1 MKKVLFVAT
10 VTSHIN
16 TFHIPYLKWFKEQG
30 YEVHVASNGN
40 VKIEY
45 CDKHYD
51 LPFER
56 FPLKKN
62 NLKTYRELKKIIN
75 DNEYEIIHC
84 HTPVGGVLTRLAA
97 RKARKHGTKVI
108 YTAHGFHFYKGAP
121 IKNWIVY
128 YPIEK
133 ICAKW
138 TDCLITITEEDFE
151 LAKKK
156 IRAKE
161 IKHING
167 VGMDTKKF
175 EKVLTENEKDEKR
188 KELSINKNDI
198 VFSYVAELNKN
209 KNQIL
214 LINTIKELK
223 EEIQN
228 IKLLLIGNG
237 PLLQEYKEVIR
248 NNNLEDNIMI
258 LGKRSDI
265 NELLSITDIYLASS
279 LREGLPVNIME
290 AMYKGLPIIAIDNR
304 GHRELVKDQEN
315 GFIIKTK
322 EEMQQ
327 KIKEILKDKGLQEKL
342 IKKGKEKVK
351 QYLIYSVM
359 SDMEKTY
366 KNSQKIKVIH
376 LLNSSSYSGAEKVI
390 IKIIEEIN
398 KEENKELIY
407 VSPEGN
413 IKQILEKTKIS
424 YIPIK
429 EMSRKEIKRIYQE
442 QKPDIMH
449 MHDFR
454 ASIIGAFSN
463 LPTYNISHIHKN
475 DPKMRKINF
484 YSILYLIATMHYD
497 KILLV
502 SESIKEEFVFKKSI
516 KKKIEIIGNP
526 IDTREILQK
535 AKEEKNNKEYDI
547 LYLGRLSQEK
557 NPIEYIEIVHKISK
571 SMPNIKCAM
580 IGDGP
585 LKEECKNLIK
595 EERLEQT
602 IEMLGFLENPYAIL
616 KNAKVMCIT
625 SNWEGF
631 GLAAI
636 EALTLGVPV
645 ITRNVG
651 GLKNIVDD
659 TCGKLVENKKEYIE
673 EIEKLLNEEELR
685 KEKSKKAIQKAKNLE
700 NIETYTKNIIR
711 IYGDKNE

>member
-10 VTSHIN
+10 ITRHIN

-40 VKIEY
+40 EKIEY
-45 CDKHYD
+45 CDKHYN

-62 NLKTYRELKKIIN
+62 NIETYQKLKEIIDKN
-75 DNEYEIIHC
+75 QYQIIHC
-84 HTPVGGVLTRLAA
+84 HTPVGGVLTRVAA

-108 YTAHGFHFYKGAP
+108 YTAHGFHFYKGSP
-121 IKNWIVY
+121 IKNWIIY

-133 ICAKW
+133 VCARW

-156 IRAKE
+156 IKAKE
-161 IKHING
+161 VKHING
-167 VGMDTKKF
+167 VGMNTERF
-175 EKVLTENEKDEKR
+175 EKEITESEKNR
-188 KELSINKNDI
+188 KKEELGISKNDI

-209 KNQIL
+209 KNQIF
-214 LINTIKELK
+214 LINVIKELK
-223 EEIQN
+223 KEVPN
-228 IKLLLIGNG
+228 IKLLLIGDG
-237 PLLQEYKEVIR
+237 PLLQEYKDIIR
-248 NNNLEDNIMI
+248 NNNLEDTVKI

-265 NELLSITDIYLASS
+265 NDILSITDIYLASS
-279 LREGLPVNIME
+279 IREGLPVNVME
-290 AMYKGLPIIAIDNR
+290 AMYKGIPIIATDNR

-322 EEMQQ
+322 GEMQQ
-327 KIKEILKDKGLQEKL
+327 KIKEILKDRELREKL
-342 IKKGKEKVK
+342 TKNGKENAK
-351 QYLIYSVM
+351 QYEFYSVM
-359 SDMEKTY
+359 SDMKKIY
-366 KNSQKIKVIH
+366 KNLKKIKVIH
-376 LLNSSSYSGAEKVI
+376 LLNSNSYSGAEKVI

-407 VSPEGN
+407 ASPEGN
-413 IKQILEKTKIS
+413 IKQILEEKKIV

-429 EMSRKEIKRIYQE
+429 ELSRKEIKRIYKE

-463 LPTYNISHIHKN
+463 LPTYNISHLHKN
-475 DPKMRKINF
+475 DPKMKNVNF

-497 KILLV
+497 KILMV
-502 SESIKEEFVFKKSI
+502 SESVKEEFVFKKLI
-516 KKKIEIIGNP
+516 KKKTEVIGNP
-526 IDTREILQK
+526 IDTKEILQK
-535 AKEEKNNKEYDI
+535 ARNEESNKEYDI
-547 LYLGRLSQEK
+547 LYLGRLSREK
-557 NPIEYIEIVHKISK
+557 NPLEYIEIVHEISK

-580 IGDGP
+580 IGNGP

-595 EERLEQT
+595 EEHLEQT
-602 IEMLGFLENPYAIL
+602 IEMLGFLENPYVIL

-645 ITRNVG
+645 IARKVG

-673 EIEKLLNEEELR
+673 EIEKLLNKEELR
-685 KEKSKKAIQKAKNLE
+685 QEKSKKATQKAKELE
-700 NIETYTKNIIR
+700 NIRTYIKNIVR
-711 IYGDKNE
+711 IYGEKNE